1 MPITRSFYRTH
12 ETPVGLA
19 DNTVASLLD
28 VIGDPTG
35 VIRTAMVADEWGFE
49 EDGDKLSLT
58 PPLSPNHR
66 IILAGS
72 DSSASPTMDAPDTFT
87 AQNLLAGTAN
97 RVTGGTF
104 DWEAEDA
111 GYTYASGGNFSAYD
125 RALGLN
131 QTSLTHCRVLWND
144 HALSI
149 WVWDAGSN
157 LTVKALVIGGCFPK
171 ANAPTE
177 DDGRLWLRYV
187 MGGAADGY
195 GTNMNVTGTAF
206 GAASTNGIFRH
217 GGANG
222 NSHCR
227 VRNPVSGAW
236 QTCAITGQSTWANL
250 NENNMSTIEGA
261 QLADGIQMSLGGTG
275 GNAAVG
281 YLEGIR
287 VVGNALSNARYQVS
301 GTSTP
306 SEIRMGPGVVSAQN
320 AISFEL
326 TDLTEH
332 PA

>member
-1 MPITRSFYRTH
+1 MPITRSFYRSTAA
-12 ETPVGLA
+12 PIGLA
-19 DNTVASLLD
+19 DNTVAALLG
-28 VIGDPTG
+28 VIGDATG
-35 VIRTAMVADEWGFE
+35 DIRTAMVADEWGFE
-49 EDGDKLSLT
+49 EDGDKLALT

-72 DSSASPTMDAPDTFT
+72 DSSASPTMDTPDTFT

-104 DWEAEDA
+104 DWDASDA
-111 GYTYASGGNFSAYD
+111 GYTFASGGNFSGYD
-125 RALGLN
+125 RALGLD
-131 QTSLTHCRVLWND
+131 QTDLTHCRVLWND

-149 WVWDAGSN
+149 WVWDASSN
-157 LTVKALVIGGCFPK
+157 STTKALVIGGCFPK

-187 MGGAADGY
+187 MGGNANGYSAAMNAVTQSAGV
-195 GTNMNVTGTAF
+195 GT
-206 GAASTNGIFRH
+206 TNGIFRH
-217 GGANG
+217 GGSNG

-236 QTCAITGQSTWANL
+236 EACTVTGGAVWAGL
-250 NENNMSTIEGA
+250 NENNMRTVEGA
-261 QLADGIQMSLGGTG
+261 QLADGIRISLGNTG
-275 GNAAVG
+275 LDAAVG

-287 VVGNALSNARYQVS
+287 VVGNTLSNTRYQIA

-306 SEIRMGPGVVSAQN
+306 SEIRMGPGVVSAQS
-320 AISFEL
+320 AISFEM
-326 TDLTEH
+326 TDLTQH